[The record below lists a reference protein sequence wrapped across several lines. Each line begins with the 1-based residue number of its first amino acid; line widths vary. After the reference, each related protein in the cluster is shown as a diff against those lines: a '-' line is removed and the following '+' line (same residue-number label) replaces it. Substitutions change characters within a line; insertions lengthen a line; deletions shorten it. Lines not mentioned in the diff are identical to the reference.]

1 MARIATKNNITRSRE
16 ASLHEAVGFD
26 ASLCGGVLI

>member
-1 MARIATKNNITRSRE
+1 MAEIATKNNISKSLE
-16 ASLHEAVGFD
+16 ATSNEAAGFD